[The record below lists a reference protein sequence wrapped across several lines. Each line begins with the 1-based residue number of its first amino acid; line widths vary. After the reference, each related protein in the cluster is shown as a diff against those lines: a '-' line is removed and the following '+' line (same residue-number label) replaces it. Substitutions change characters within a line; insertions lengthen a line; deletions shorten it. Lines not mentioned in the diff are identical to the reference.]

1 MMPLND
7 LVSNLRVMLRADMI
21 MAELK
26 FRQIAAKAVLMGF
39 AALAAAFGAV
49 MLGIAGFLALEKI
62 YGATCAALIT
72 GGAAVGLAAL
82 VLVIALCIRPG
93 AEIAEAAEVHARA
106 AAALSQ
112 DLDATAS
119 SAQRLVSNP
128 FSSGLPALLVPLA
141 GLLLRRWLGRR

>member
-1 MMPLND
+1 MIPIND
-7 LVSNLRVMLRADMI
+7 LAAHLRVMLRADMI

-39 AALAAAFGAV
+39 AALVAGFGAV

-72 GGAAVGLAAL
+72 GGAAVGVAVL
-82 VLVIALCIRPG
+82 VLVIALCVRPG
-93 AEIAEAAEVHARA
+93 AEMAEAAQVHARA

-112 DLDATAS
+112 DLDATAAN
-119 SAQRLVSNP
+119 AQRLVSNP

-141 GLLLRRWLGRR
+141 GLLLRRWLSRK